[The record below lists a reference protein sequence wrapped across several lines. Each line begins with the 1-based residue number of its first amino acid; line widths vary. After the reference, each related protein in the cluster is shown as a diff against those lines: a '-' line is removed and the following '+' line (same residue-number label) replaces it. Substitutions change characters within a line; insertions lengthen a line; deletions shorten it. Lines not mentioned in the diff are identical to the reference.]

1 MNPERALV
9 VLMRVGGTFLVAAFL
24 AVLMPTSWMEASHA
38 RLAIG
43 EFPESPL
50 TEYLTRSLSMMYGF
64 HGVLLFVVSTN
75 VRRFRPVVRFLGIK
89 NMLFGTMILALDLWC
104 GLPWWWTLNEGP
116 PIAVVGLA
124 VFLLSGRIADDR

>member
-1 MNPERALV
+1 MQPER
-9 VLMRVGGTFLVAAFL
+9 VLKILLRTGGTFLVAAFL
-24 AVLMPTSWMEASHA
+24 AVVMPTSWMAASHA
-38 RLAIG
+38 RLEIG
-43 EFPESPL
+43 TFPEHPL

-89 NMLFGTMILALDLWC
+89 NLLFGTMILALDLWC

-116 PIAVVGLA
+116 PIAAVGLA
-124 VFLLSGRIADDR
+124 VFVLSGRIRDEA